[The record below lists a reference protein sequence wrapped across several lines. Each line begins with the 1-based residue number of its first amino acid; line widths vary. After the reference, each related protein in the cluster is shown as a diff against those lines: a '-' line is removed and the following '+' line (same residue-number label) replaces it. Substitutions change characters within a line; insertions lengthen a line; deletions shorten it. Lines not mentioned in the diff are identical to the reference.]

1 MGAGLEGIAEF
12 RVARPGVADAEERC
26 VRLFVGED
34 ISALLCPKEGDC
46 VVCTVRRGVKVG

>member
-12 RVARPGVADAEERC
+12 RVARLGVADAEERC